1 MEAFKHILC
10 FVYVGFTMACATS
23 VEMNITKHD
32 EMVWKARAEKA
43 TTANINAYDP
53 NPHHVT
59 NQLNTNVHK

>member
-23 VEMNITKHD
+23 VDMNLTKHD

-43 TTANINAYDP
+43 KKANINAYDP

-59 NQLNTNVHK
+59 NQLNSNVHK